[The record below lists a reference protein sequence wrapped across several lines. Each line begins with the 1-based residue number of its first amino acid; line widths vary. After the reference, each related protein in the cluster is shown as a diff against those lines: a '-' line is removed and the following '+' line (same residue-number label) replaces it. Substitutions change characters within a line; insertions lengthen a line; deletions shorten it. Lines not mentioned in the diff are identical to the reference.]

1 MVNDI
6 VEGILSFLFRL
17 FVEVICFFT
26 GEAILYF
33 LSIGNRKPR
42 WAYYGNASTT
52 KFMIMTEISV
62 WIGMAFWIFIIG
74 IIASAFV

>member
-1 MVNDI
+1 MVSDI

-17 FVEVICFFT
+17 FIEVICFFT
-26 GEAILYF
+26 GEAVLYC

-42 WAYYGNASTT
+42 WDYYDNVSTT

-62 WIGMAFWIFIIG
+62 WMGMAFWIFIIG
-74 IIASAFV
+74 IIARAFV